1 MVGSTLFSRK
11 LSKLAI
17 VVSFGWHRFLQ
28 VCAVLKIES
37 KKKEKE
43 KKGFHSV
50 KEKATLSFS
59 FAFPANSTFEIS

>member
-37 KKKEKE
+37 KKK
-43 KKGFHSV
+43 KKR
-50 KEKATLSFS
+50 FS
-59 FAFPANSTFEIS
+59 WCKGKSHPFLLFCFSSKLNF